1 MTQAGAGRFLLF
13 VTGVAALGG
22 FLFGY
27 DTAVISGAVG
37 SLEAH
42 FSLDDVQKGYA
53 GASAI
58 LGCIPGAMLG
68 GLLGDRYGRKRVLL
82 LCAVLYLVSGVW
94 SAVPRSF
101 TEFLVARFIG
111 GVGIGVSSMV
121 CPVYIAEMAPG
132 QVRGRLGTLFQLGI
146 VVGIFLVFFVNR
158 EIQRQ
163 GDEAWNSAQGWRWML
178 ASESLPALVFLV
190 LLLPVPESPRWLLH
204 AGRAD
209 EARRV
214 LERIGGAEYARAEA
228 EAIRDSVGMR
238 QGSYAELLGPGV
250 RRALAVGVVLS
261 LCAQF
266 SGINAIMYYAPE
278 IFKAAGRSTDA
289 AFASAV
295 WVGAVN
301 LLFTFVA
308 VAWVDRLGRRPL
320 LLAGTLVQTAAL
332 ALVASL
338 FAAGGQEG
346 ALLAC
351 ILTFVA
357 AFAMAMGPIPW
368 LLNAEIFPTRVRGRA
383 ASVTTFAVWVSCFVV
398 AQTFPVLDR
407 RLGSA
412 VTFAGYAAV
421 SLLSFVFVLVY
432 VPETKGKSLE
442 EIEKTWRG

>member
-37 SLEAH
+37 YLEAH

-101 TEFLVARFIG
+101 TEFLLARFIG

-132 QVRGRLGTLFQLGI
+132 RVRGRLGTLFQLGI

-163 GDEAWNSAQGWRWML
+163 GDEAWNSTQGWRWML

-214 LERIGGAEYARAEA
+214 LEHIGGAEYARAEA
-228 EAIRDSVGMR
+228 EAIRASVGVS

-278 IFKAAGRSTDA
+278 IFKAAGRSADA

-320 LLAGTLVQTAAL
+320 LLAGTLVQAAAL

-412 VTFAGYAAV
+412 TTFAGYAAV
-421 SLLSFVFVLVY
+421 SLLSFVFVLAC